1 MTLISEIQPRQ
12 GKIELEAE
20 IISKDKP
27 KEFEKFGNNGRVCTC
42 TIKNDSGEIK
52 LTLWNKD
59 VDGYNVGDKI
69 RIINGY
75 CNEFQGEMQLTT
87 GKFGKIEKLD

>member
-20 IISKDKP
+20 IISKDTP
-27 KEFEKFGNNGRVCTC
+27 KEFEKFGNSGRVCTF

-59 VDGYNVGDKI
+59 VDEYNVGDKI

-87 GKFGKIEKLD
+87 GKFGKIEKL